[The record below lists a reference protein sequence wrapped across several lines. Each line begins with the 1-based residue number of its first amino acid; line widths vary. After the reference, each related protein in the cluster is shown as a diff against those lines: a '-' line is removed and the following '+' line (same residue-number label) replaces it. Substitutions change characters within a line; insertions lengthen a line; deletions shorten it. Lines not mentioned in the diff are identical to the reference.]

1 MKADTNSNAS
11 SETISIDSAANTSS
25 DASITD
31 QASSSSTADVNKSG
45 PSSETS
51 IVDASSA
58 SAVNSGETSNA
69 ATNSEE
75 KVSSSSASTKATSVA
90 SGTNSSQSSSMV
102 SSAVSS
108 VDSSATSGSSTEGSA
123 EGKTISTS
131 EATNSNATSASKVNE
146 STTTNSD
153 ALATLKNKLPADS
166 VVTTKKDGTVVIAL
180 AVGADETAV
189 KALVAKANLNLPVVI
204 EAKDANV
211 VVPNLNNVTN
221 INKAGEKYTG
231 TSSTVAQDFTAA
243 GTATAELSVVAPKVP
258 GYVFQG
264 PVSSTVMVGSSN
276 VNLVYNKQTAAV
288 TVHYQDY
295 AGNTISKDATLTGS
309 YGDAKIN
316 GTTTTN
322 PAVPTIAGYTFTA
335 TDSKNLPATVVNFTA
350 LDANGNVFATDVDGK
365 TITSI
370 TLYYKTNA
378 TVTLSGTETEVYTG
392 VQQTPKATN
401 YKITLPTGVTY
412 ALKDSDIQ
420 LASGG
425 INVGSYNVKLSPTGL
440 SNITT
445 AIGTNYAITFGTATG
460 SFIIKAADTKVTL
473 SGTETEMYNGAQQT
487 PKASNFKITLP
498 TGVTYTLKDSD
509 VQVASGGINIGT
521 YNVVLSTTGKAAIQ
535 NAITAATGTNYNAA
549 TFEAA
554 NGTTFT
560 ITKAPLTATISSGTK
575 AYDGAATVTT
585 PTVAYTV
592 LSGSMVAPTIAWD
605 ANDFEYLAA
614 DGTTVVSTPI
624 NAGSYTVQLSAVG
637 QAKLTAA
644 QATNG
649 AAQNYT
655 ITPANGTYVV
665 TAATATVN
673 LDGTQTVSYTGS
685 RQIPNFGNYTV
696 TLSNGTAYVL
706 KAGDI
711 ALVSGGTNVGSYN
724 VQLTRTGLNN
734 ITAALI
740 AATGGNYNNVTLG
753 KSTGTFII
761 TPADT
766 TVTLSGN
773 ETETYNGNQQVP
785 KASNYRVT
793 LPTGVTYA
801 LKDSDIQ
808 LTSGGINTGTYD
820 VVLSDTGKLAIQA
833 AITAATGNGNYTVNF
848 DLATAPFNILAAK
861 TSAELSKTD
870 FVYDGTTKASGST
883 ELYATVAVNGGNST
897 VKVALSNADV
907 DFVTDGTNAD
917 TYAYNLNSTGLAT
930 VNAALDGFTNGNYQL
945 AATSDATTGLV
956 TINKAKATID
966 ITSNDNITYDGKT
979 HSLVI
984 TVAGA
989 VNGEIITYTPVNN
1002 SQTLVGQYTVTATAD
1017 PNAVNSNYEIAEGM
1031 GSMTIVKAPTTPGEI
1046 VIGDANGEN
1055 LNKTYNGKTFDG
1067 SPVVQ
1072 GPEKDVTL
1080 TTADYEYLD
1089 ANGDTLTDPINAG
1102 SYTIKLTQSGID
1114 AVTAANSGYDLGDLS
1129 SLKNDAT
1136 IHKAQAKINITSNDN
1151 ITFDGN
1157 AHSLDIEVI
1166 GAVNGETITYTATN
1180 NSQTKVGQYDVSAT
1194 ADTNVVNNNYEV
1206 TVGTGSMTIVKAPT
1220 KPGEIIITDANGND
1234 LDKTYDGKTF
1244 GEGPV
1249 VQGPENDVTL
1259 VTGNYEYLDTKGNVV
1274 TNPINVGDYTIKL
1287 TQSGINAVTVAN
1299 SNYDLGDL
1307 SSLIND
1313 ATINK
1318 AKATINIVSNDQ
1330 ITYDGNAH
1338 SLNVEVT
1345 GAVNGETI
1353 TYIVD
1358 NNSHTAVGQ
1367 YKVTAT
1373 ADDNDVNS
1381 NYNITV
1387 TDGSM
1392 TIVKATTPAGEISI
1406 GDANGYDLSKTYD
1419 GKTFTESSVIV
1430 VQGPEEDVTLTTG
1443 EYAYYDQDGNEVTD
1457 PVNAGSYTIK
1467 LTEAGIKAVT
1477 DANSGYE
1484 LGDLSGLTNDA
1495 TINKAQASIN
1505 VTSNDKI
1512 TYDGNAH
1519 SLEIEVTGAVNGE
1532 TITYT
1537 VSNNS
1542 QSTVGQ
1548 YDVTTTADTNAI
1560 NSNYEITA
1568 GTGSMTIVKAPTKP
1582 GEISIGDANGNDL
1595 NKTYDGKTFI
1605 ESPVVQGPEKDVTLA
1620 TGDYEYLDA
1629 DGKVV
1634 TEPLNAGNYTI
1645 KLTDAGI
1652 KAITD
1657 ANSNYDLGDLSGLT
1671 NDATINK
1678 AKASIN
1684 VVSNDKI
1691 TYDGDAHSLVIEV
1704 TGAVNGEIIAYT
1716 TENNSQTTVGQYDVS
1731 TTATDNAVNS
1741 NYEITAGTGSMTIV
1755 KASTTPGEI
1764 TVGDVKGNDLSKTYD
1779 GHSFNGSPVVQGPE
1793 NDVTLESGD
1802 YAYFDAAG
1810 SVVTDP
1816 KNAGDYTIK
1825 LTESGIKAVT
1835 AANSNYDL
1843 GDLTTVVNKATINKA
1858 TAMIN
1863 VTSNDD
1869 ITYDGVAHSLQIEVV
1884 GAVNGETIS
1893 YTAENNSQTTV
1904 GQYDVSATADDNAV
1918 NSNYEI
1924 KAGSGSMTIV
1934 KAPTSPGEIIIGDA
1948 NGAEL
1953 IKTYDG
1959 KTFSGSP
1966 VLVVQGPENNVPLK
1980 TGEYAYYNKDGKEVT
1995 DPVNAGSYTIK
2006 LTEAGIAAVT
2016 AANSNYDLGDLTTL
2030 KNTATINKAPA
2041 KINIVSNDKI
2051 TYDGNAHSL
2060 VIEVTGA
2067 VNGETITYTVEN
2079 NSHTVVGQY
2088 DVKATAA
2095 VDAVNS
2101 NYDITVTNGSMTI
2114 EKAVTPSGE
2123 IHIGDANGDDLSKT
2137 YDGKSF
2143 SDSLVVQGPE
2153 KNVTLTAGEYAY
2165 YDKDGK
2171 EVTDPVNAGNY
2182 TIKLTEAGIQA
2193 VTNANSNYDLGDLKT
2208 LVNNATIQKAQ
2219 ASINITSDNNITYDG
2234 SSHSLKIEVTG
2245 AVNGETITYT
2255 VDNNSHTAVGQYNVT
2270 ANGDGS
2276 LVNSN
2281 YEITNGKGSMT
2292 IVKAPT
2298 MPGEITIGDANGNDL
2313 SKTYDGKSFSSNPV
2327 VQGPE
2332 ADVTLEAGEYAYYNQ
2347 DGTEVTNPVNAGEY
2361 TINLTSSGVA
2371 KVKVANSNY
2380 ELGDLT
2386 EVVNKATI
2394 QKAKASINITSDDNI
2409 MYDGSSHSLDIEV
2422 TGAVNGET
2430 ITYTVDNNSHTAVGQ
2445 YDVTANTDDS
2455 SVNSNYEITS
2465 GKGSMT
2471 IVKSPTKP
2479 GEIKIGDV
2487 NGEDLSKTYD
2497 GKTFSGSL
2505 VVQGPENDVILTTGE
2520 YAFHDKD
2527 GNEVTNPVNAGD
2539 YTIKLTKSGITAVT
2553 DANSNYDVGDL
2564 TEVVNKATIQKAK
2577 ASINITSDNH
2587 VVYNGDAHSLKIEV
2601 TGAVNGETITYTTV
2615 NNSHTSVGQYDVT
2628 ASADKDNAVN
2638 SNYEITAG
2646 SGSMTIVKA
2655 PTTPGEIIIGNANG
2669 NDLSKTYDGK
2679 TFGESP
2685 VVQGPEKDVIL
2696 TSDEYEYLDVEG
2708 KVVTDPVNAGDYTIK
2723 LTEAGIKTV
2732 TDANSDY
2739 DLGDLSPLTNE
2750 ATIRKAPAKINIV
2763 SNDNITY
2770 DGDTHSID
2778 IEVTGAVYGET
2789 ITYTAKNNSQIT
2801 IGHYEVTASADD
2813 NEVNSNYEITPGK
2826 GSMTIVK
2833 APTTGEITIG
2843 NADGEDLSKTY
2854 DGKTFSGNPVVQ
2866 GPENDVILTT
2876 GEYVFYDKDGNEVK
2890 DPVNAGDYTI
2900 KLTESGITA
2909 VTNANNG
2916 YDLGDLSAIV
2926 NKATISKA
2934 KATLTVTSNDEIT
2947 YDGKAHS
2954 LDVATEGAVNG
2965 ETITYTTD
2973 HNSNTNVGQYDVT
2986 VTADKNDVNDNYDI
3000 TVVKG
3005 SMTIIKATTPE
3016 GEISIGNAKGEN
3028 LKKTYDGKSFGESP
3042 VVQGPEADVT
3052 LRDGDYEYFDANG
3065 NVVKDPTNAGDYTVK
3080 LTAAGIKA
3088 VADANSNYD
3097 LGDLTTLVNKATISK
3112 AKATLTVTSNDEITY
3127 DGEAHSLDVVTEGAV
3142 NGETITYT
3150 TGNNEHTTVGQYD
3163 VTVTADKN
3171 DVNSNYDITV
3181 TGGSMTIVKA
3191 TTSDGKISIGDA
3203 QGDNLSKTYDG
3214 KTFADSP
3221 VVQGPE
3227 NNVTLAVG
3235 DYAYYD
3241 KNGKEVTDPVNADDY
3256 QIKLTASGIDKV
3268 KSANSNYDL
3277 GDLTTLVSKAT
3288 ISKAQAT
3295 LTVTSNDDITYN
3307 GQAHSLDV
3315 VTEGAVEGETITYTT
3330 GNNSHTNV
3338 GHYDVTVKADDN
3350 EVNSNY
3356 DITVSGG
3363 SMTIVKAGTTPGETT
3378 TQVKVNDASSNY
3390 GESSP
3395 DFTITIGSDLKN
3407 PGNLTNSDFVFVD
3420 KATGKEVD
3428 GVPINVG
3435 DYQVS
3440 LNDSGKAKV
3449 SAANPNYDL
3458 TDGDFISGTYTI
3470 KDIIT
3475 HSKITVNQTVHYTGA
3490 GVRTPADKTQSIV
3503 YDVATSK
3510 ATGESVYTP
3519 ESGYA
3524 AVKTPDING
3533 FTNSGDV
3540 AGYTPATTT
3549 NKPTDSTVTVTYK
3562 PTNNLEYS
3570 EITVTR
3576 TVHYEGA
3583 GKQTP
3588 HDVIENVVYKVVTNK
3603 TTGEVSYTP
3612 QGVYEAVATPD
3623 LSGYTNSGDVAESI
3637 PTATMNKPE
3646 DSLVVVQYKKISGG
3660 DGTNPGNPSNP
3671 GEGGNKPD
3679 NPGGNHKPGNGGTT
3693 PNVPT
3698 TPGTGSG
3705 SGKDTSGVSIDNV
3718 KYSNAKG
3725 KADKDIPVVKA
3736 GVLPQTDEQHENG
3749 ASVIG
3754 MIILS
3759 GFLALFGL
3767 KRRKHDD
3774 EE

>member
-1 MKADTNSNAS
+1 M
-11 SETISIDSAANTSS
+11 
-25 DASITD
+25 
-31 QASSSSTADVNKSG
+31 
-45 PSSETS
+45 
-51 IVDASSA
+51 
-58 SAVNSGETSNA
+58 
-69 ATNSEE
+69 
-75 KVSSSSASTKATSVA
+75 
-90 SGTNSSQSSSMV
+90 
-102 SSAVSS
+102 
-108 VDSSATSGSSTEGSA
+108 
-123 EGKTISTS
+123 
-131 EATNSNATSASKVNE
+131 
-146 STTTNSD
+146 
-153 ALATLKNKLPADS
+153 
-166 VVTTKKDGTVVIAL
+166 
-180 AVGADETAV
+180 
-189 KALVAKANLNLPVVI
+189 
-204 EAKDANV
+204 
-211 VVPNLNNVTN
+211 
-221 INKAGEKYTG
+221 
-231 TSSTVAQDFTAA
+231 
-243 GTATAELSVVAPKVP
+243 
-258 GYVFQG
+258 
-264 PVSSTVMVGSSN
+264 
-276 VNLVYNKQTAAV
+276 
-288 TVHYQDY
+288 
-295 AGNTISKDATLTGS
+295 
-309 YGDAKIN
+309 
-316 GTTTTN
+316 
-322 PAVPTIAGYTFTA
+322 
-335 TDSKNLPATVVNFTA
+335 
-350 LDANGNVFATDVDGK
+350 
-365 TITSI
+365 
-370 TLYYKTNA
+370 
-378 TVTLSGTETEVYTG
+378 
-392 VQQTPKATN
+392 
-401 YKITLPTGVTY
+401 
-412 ALKDSDIQ
+412 
-420 LASGG
+420 
-425 INVGSYNVKLSPTGL
+425 
-440 SNITT
+440 
-445 AIGTNYAITFGTATG
+445 
-460 SFIIKAADTKVTL
+460 
-473 SGTETEMYNGAQQT
+473 
-487 PKASNFKITLP
+487 
-498 TGVTYTLKDSD
+498 
-509 VQVASGGINIGT
+509 
-521 YNVVLSTTGKAAIQ
+521 
-535 NAITAATGTNYNAA
+535 
-549 TFEAA
+549 
-554 NGTTFT
+554 
-560 ITKAPLTATISSGTK
+560 
-575 AYDGAATVTT
+575 
-585 PTVAYTV
+585 
-592 LSGSMVAPTIAWD
+592 
-605 ANDFEYLAA
+605 
-614 DGTTVVSTPI
+614 
-624 NAGSYTVQLSAVG
+624 
-637 QAKLTAA
+637 
-644 QATNG
+644 
-649 AAQNYT
+649 
-655 ITPANGTYVV
+655 
-665 TAATATVN
+665 
-673 LDGTQTVSYTGS
+673 
-685 RQIPNFGNYTV
+685 
-696 TLSNGTAYVL
+696 
-706 KAGDI
+706 
-711 ALVSGGTNVGSYN
+711 
-724 VQLTRTGLNN
+724 
-734 ITAALI
+734 
-740 AATGGNYNNVTLG
+740 
-753 KSTGTFII
+753 
-761 TPADT
+761 
-766 TVTLSGN
+766 
-773 ETETYNGNQQVP
+773 
-785 KASNYRVT
+785 
-793 LPTGVTYA
+793 
-801 LKDSDIQ
+801 
-808 LTSGGINTGTYD
+808 
-820 VVLSDTGKLAIQA
+820 
-833 AITAATGNGNYTVNF
+833 
-848 DLATAPFNILAAK
+848 
-861 TSAELSKTD
+861 
-870 FVYDGTTKASGST
+870 
-883 ELYATVAVNGGNST
+883 
-897 VKVALSNADV
+897 
-907 DFVTDGTNAD
+907 
-917 TYAYNLNSTGLAT
+917 
-930 VNAALDGFTNGNYQL
+930 
-945 AATSDATTGLV
+945 
-956 TINKAKATID
+956 
-966 ITSNDNITYDGKT
+966 
-979 HSLVI
+979 
-984 TVAGA
+984 
-989 VNGEIITYTPVNN
+989 
-1002 SQTLVGQYTVTATAD
+1002 
-1017 PNAVNSNYEIAEGM
+1017 
-1031 GSMTIVKAPTTPGEI
+1031 
-1046 VIGDANGEN
+1046 
-1055 LNKTYNGKTFDG
+1055 
-1067 SPVVQ
+1067 
-1072 GPEKDVTL
+1072 
-1080 TTADYEYLD
+1080 
-1089 ANGDTLTDPINAG
+1089 
-1102 SYTIKLTQSGID
+1102 
-1114 AVTAANSGYDLGDLS
+1114 
-1129 SLKNDAT
+1129 
-1136 IHKAQAKINITSNDN
+1136 
-1151 ITFDGN
+1151 
-1157 AHSLDIEVI
+1157 
-1166 GAVNGETITYTATN
+1166 
-1180 NSQTKVGQYDVSAT
+1180 
-1194 ADTNVVNNNYEV
+1194 
-1206 TVGTGSMTIVKAPT
+1206 
-1220 KPGEIIITDANGND
+1220 
-1234 LDKTYDGKTF
+1234 
-1244 GEGPV
+1244 
-1249 VQGPENDVTL
+1249 
-1259 VTGNYEYLDTKGNVV
+1259 
-1274 TNPINVGDYTIKL
+1274 
-1287 TQSGINAVTVAN
+1287 
-1299 SNYDLGDL
+1299 
-1307 SSLIND
+1307 
-1313 ATINK
+1313 
-1318 AKATINIVSNDQ
+1318 
-1330 ITYDGNAH
+1330 
-1338 SLNVEVT
+1338 
-1345 GAVNGETI
+1345 
-1353 TYIVD
+1353 
-1358 NNSHTAVGQ
+1358 
-1367 YKVTAT
+1367 
-1373 ADDNDVNS
+1373 
-1381 NYNITV
+1381 
-1387 TDGSM
+1387 
-1392 TIVKATTPAGEISI
+1392 
-1406 GDANGYDLSKTYD
+1406 
-1419 GKTFTESSVIV
+1419 
-1430 VQGPEEDVTLTTG
+1430 
-1443 EYAYYDQDGNEVTD
+1443 
-1457 PVNAGSYTIK
+1457 
-1467 LTEAGIKAVT
+1467 
-1477 DANSGYE
+1477 
-1484 LGDLSGLTNDA
+1484 
-1495 TINKAQASIN
+1495 
-1505 VTSNDKI
+1505 
-1512 TYDGNAH
+1512 
-1519 SLEIEVTGAVNGE
+1519 
-1532 TITYT
+1532 
-1537 VSNNS
+1537 
-1542 QSTVGQ
+1542 
-1548 YDVTTTADTNAI
+1548 
-1560 NSNYEITA
+1560 
-1568 GTGSMTIVKAPTKP
+1568 
-1582 GEISIGDANGNDL
+1582 
-1595 NKTYDGKTFI
+1595 
-1605 ESPVVQGPEKDVTLA
+1605 VQGPEKDVTLA

-1858 TAMIN
+1858 TATIN

-2409 MYDGSSHSLDIEV
+2409 TYDGSSHSLDIEV

-3470 KDIIT
+3470 KDVIT